1 MKTNRPS
8 LKESLSNELGTIK
21 KIERQPIDIPVIK
34 GSVTELHKKAEA
46 SIKIEIKKI
55 LVKVDK
61 DLHKKIK
68 TYCVDKEIDLQEYF
82 NDAIYYK
89 AKIDKLL

>member
-34 GSVTELHKKAEA
+34 GSVTELHKKG
-46 SIKIEIKKI
+46 
-55 LVKVDK
+55 
-61 DLHKKIK
+61 
-68 TYCVDKEIDLQEYF
+68 
-82 NDAIYYK
+82 
-89 AKIDKLL
+89 

>member
-1 MKTNRPS
+1 MKTNRSS

-21 KIERQPIDIPVIK
+21 KIERQTIDIPVIK
-34 GSVTELHKKAEA
+34 ENVTELHKKSEA
-46 SIKIEIKKI
+46 SAETEIKKI

-68 TYCVDKEIDLQEYF
+68 SYCVDKEMDLQEYF
-82 NDAIYYK
+82 NEAIYYK
-89 AKIDKLL
+89 AKIDKLI

>member
-34 GSVTELHKKAEA
+34 GSVTELHKKAESA
-46 SIKIEIKKI
+46 ITTEIKKI

-61 DLHKKIK
+61 ELHKKIK
-68 TYCVDKEIDLQEYF
+68 TYCVDKEMDLQEYF

-89 AKIDKLL
+89 AKIDKLI

>member
-8 LKESLSNELGTIK
+8 LKGSLSNELGTIK
-21 KIERQPIDIPVIK
+21 KVERQSIDIPVIK
-34 GSVTELHKKAEA
+34 ENVTELHKKAEA
-46 SIKIEIKKI
+46 SIEIEIKKI

-68 TYCVDKEIDLQEYF
+68 TYCVDKEMDLQEYF
-82 NDAIYYK
+82 NDAIYHK
-89 AKIDKLL
+89 AKIDKLI